1 MPRKA
6 KVSSDVSPPKL
17 KRGRPKKDAA
27 PPPAKGSVPGDNGGE
42 NGISDAKMGDLFVR
56 ELTKLEAIL
65 AKMETLKADAR
76 NQRKRMKSDGFETY
90 EVNYALKLRKAD
102 DDEMLE
108 QRRREARIARWLAH
122 PVGTQSDFLADL
134 THKLANGSDPEG
146 LGRIAGAEGAV
157 CKPPAN
163 LNQDDAQRW
172 ITGWHKGQDAMASA
186 GIKAPE
192 AEPDF

>member
-1 MPRKA
+1 MTKAPKVAKPPKTPKPRKA
-6 KVSSDVSPPKL
+6 K
-17 KRGRPKKDAA
+17 GE

-42 NGISDAKMGDLFVR
+42 TGITDAKMGDLFVR

-65 AKMETLKADAR
+65 AKMETLKSDAR
-76 NQRKRMKSDGFETY
+76 NQRKRMKSDGFEAY
-90 EVNYALKLRKAD
+90 EINYALKLRKAD

-134 THKLANGSDPEG
+134 THKPNGSDAEG
-146 LGRIAGAEGAV
+146 LGRVAGAEGAT
-157 CKPPAN
+157 CKPPPN

-172 ITGWHKGQDAMASA
+172 ITGWHKGQEAMAGA